1 MVLLSKERL
10 QEKLRLSRERQEKK
24 IQAEKERRRAIKQ
37 EVLAELKKPKKI
49 KLIKLDDEKYISH
62 RNVGE
67 KTVEGRG
74 YEPYEAVRCNALIPN
89 DKASSKENLHYSV
102 DNESS
107 LISNILIGDIY
118 ETMEELMEAEKRGEG
133 KINWDYFDSSV
144 KRVRDLLK

>member
-10 QEKLRLSRERQEKK
+10 QERLRLSRERQEKK
-24 IQAEKERRRAIKQ
+24 RQAEKERRRAIKQ

-67 KTVEGRG
+67 KTVDGRG
-74 YEPYEAVRCNALIPN
+74 YEPYEAVRCNTLIPE
-89 DKASSKENLHYSV
+89 KLHYSV
-102 DNESS
+102 DTESS
-107 LISNILIGDIY
+107 LISNILLGDLY
-118 ETMEELMEAEKRGEG
+118 ETREELMEAEKRGEG
-133 KINWDYFDSSV
+133 KINWEYFDAAV